1 MATAT
6 TVVGLVLGSVAI
18 TALSASRFIPTD
30 PERGVTTVAT
40 TVAIPAAARIVTI
53 TAKDFSFDGPD
64 VIPAGLTE
72 FRFVNQGPSLHH
84 LSIIK
89 LNGNKTV
96 ADLVQALSKPG
107 PLPSWAKELGGPNAP
122 APGSNS
128 NATLKLEPGNYA
140 LMCFVDLGG
149 PPHFVKGMTR
159 ALRVVPSK
167 GASGSLPRADATIT
181 LADYNFKLSS
191 PLRAGKR
198 TIRVHN
204 VGGQH
209 HEVELVQLAPGAN
222 AGQFMTWLQ
231 SMKGPP
237 PGKAIGGIA
246 GLESGLSESF
256 SVDLTPGKYVLI
268 CFLPDAKDG
277 KPHFVHGM
285 MQEISV
291 N

>member
-6 TVVGLVLGSVAI
+6 SVVGLVLGSVAI
-18 TALSASRFIPTD
+18 TTLSASRFRPA
-30 PERGVTTVAT
+30 EREQAVVAVTTA
-40 TVAIPAAARIVTI
+40 AEIPAAARVVTI
-53 TAKDFSFDGPD
+53 TGKDFSFDAPD

-72 FRFVNQGPSLHH
+72 IRFVNQGPSLHH
-84 LSIIK
+84 VSIVK

-107 PLPSWAKELGGPNAP
+107 VFPSWAKEVGGPNAP
-122 APGSNS
+122 VPGSTS

-140 LMCFVDLGG
+140 LLCFVDLGG

-167 GASGSLPRADATIT
+167 NASGSLPKADATIT
-181 LADYNFKLSS
+181 LVDYNFKLSS
-191 PLRAGKR
+191 PLRAGTR

-204 VGGQH
+204 AGGQH
-209 HEVELVQLAPGAN
+209 HEVELVQLAPGAS
-222 AGQFMTWLQ
+222 AEQFMKWLE
-231 SMKGPP
+231 SMQGPP
-237 PGKAIGGIA
+237 PGKAVGGI
-246 GLESGLSESF
+246 SGLDSGLTESF
-256 SVDLTPGKYVLI
+256 SVNLTPGKYVLI
-268 CFLPDAKDG
+268 CFLPDVKDA

>member
-18 TALSASRFIPTD
+18 TALSGSRFIPAEPD
-30 PERGVTTVAT
+30 QAMAAVAT
-40 TVAIPAAARIVTI
+40 TVAIPAAARVVTI
-53 TAKDFSFDGPD
+53 TGKDFSFDAPD

-72 FRFVNQGPSLHH
+72 FRFVNHGPSIHH
-84 LSIIK
+84 VSIVK
-89 LNGNKTV
+89 LNANKTL
-96 ADLVQALSKPG
+96 ADLLQALSKPG

-122 APGSNS
+122 APGSSS

-159 ALRVVPSK
+159 ALRVVPAK
-167 GASGSLPRADATIT
+167 AASGSLPKADATIT
-181 LADYNFKLSS
+181 LVDYSFRLSS

-204 VGGQH
+204 AGGQH
-209 HEVELVQLAPGAN
+209 HEVELVQLAPGAT
-222 AGQFMTWLQ
+222 AEQLMKWLQ
-231 SMKGPP
+231 SMQGPP
-237 PGKAIGGIA
+237 PGKAVGGIS

-256 SVDLTPGKYVLI
+256 SADLTPGKYVLI